1 MLLRTGHN
9 PDVLTCLANL
19 SNDEVFTPPSIA
31 NQMLDMLP
39 EEIWKDETVTFLDPA
54 CKSGVFL
61 REITKRLIVGLEPK
75 IPKLEDRIEHIFS
88 KQIFGVS
95 ITELTALL
103 SRRSV
108 YCSKQV
114 NGKYSLFS
122 GSLSEEGNIKF
133 EKIPHVWKNKKC
145 IYCGASEVTFNR
157 GDIFES
163 HAYEFIHT
171 DKPEEIFNMKF
182 DVIVGNPPYQLNDGG
197 GMGTSATPLY
207 QKFVEQAKKL
217 NPRYLTMIIPARWYA
232 GGKGLDEFRDAML
245 NDNRIERL
253 VDFFDSTFCFPGVDI
268 SGGVCYFLWSKD
280 YRGECLVKTIAANS
294 QNELRRPLL
303 EENCDSFV
311 RFNEAIS
318 IVRKISDFN
327 EPKFSELVSARKPF
341 GFSNPDNSKPEPS
354 DGSVKI
360 YAYPKT
366 VYSTPDIIS
375 QNVEYLNQFKVFI
388 SKAYGER
395 GAFPYN
401 VLAKPFLGEP
411 NSCCSETYLMIPA
424 NGSEEISK
432 NLMGY
437 VSTRFFRFLVL
448 LRKNT
453 QNAPR
458 SVYSFVPQQD
468 FSIRWTDEK
477 LYSKYKLSSDEI
489 DFIVTMVKPMEIENG
504 E

>member
-1 MLLRTGHN
+1 MLLRTDHN

-19 SNDEVFTPPSIA
+19 SNDEVFTPPSLA

-54 CKSGVFL
+54 SKSGVFL
-61 REITKRLIVGLEPK
+61 REITKRLIVGLKPK

-133 EKIPHVWKNKKC
+133 EKIPHVWKSKKC

-171 DKPEEIFNMKF
+171 NKPEEIFNMKF

-207 QKFVEQAKKL
+207 QKFVEQGKKL
-217 NPRYLTMIIPARWYA
+217 NPRYLTMIIPARWFS
-232 GGKGLDEFRDAML
+232 GGKGLNSFRESML
-245 NDNRIERL
+245 KDKRISTL
-253 VDFFDSTFCFPGVDI
+253 VDYADSRECFPGVDI
-268 SGGVCYFLWSKD
+268 AGGVCYFLWEKNYSGKC
-280 YRGECLVKTIAANS
+280 RVVNFKKGKSTESIRHL
-294 QNELRRPLL
+294 NEF
-303 EENCDSFV
+303 DSFIRDASAV
-311 RFNEAIS
+311 D
-318 IVRKISDFN
+318 IVQNIQ
-327 EPKFSELVSARKPF
+327 
-341 GFSNPDNSKPEPS
+341 SKHKEFVDS
-354 DGSVKI
+354 
-360 YAYPKT
+360 
-366 VYSTPDIIS
+366 IIS
-375 QNVEYLNQFKVFI
+375 SRNLFGLPSKIRTTNNGELTLISSEGEGKIRKSNVPSGHEFVDKWKVFI
-388 SKAYGER
+388 SKASYDHGGQPDKDGKR
-395 GAFPYN
+395 RILSKVFIAG
-401 VLAKPFLGEP
+401 P
-411 NSCCSETYLMIPA
+411 NTVCTETYLVAGSFEDRQSAINFA
-424 NGSEEISK
+424 NY
-432 NLMGY
+432 LR
-437 VSTRFFRFLVL
+437 TRFARFLLGSIL
-448 LRKNT
+448 LT
-453 QNAPR
+453 QNITKDKFK
-458 SVYSFVPQQD
+458 FVPALD
-468 FSIRWTDEK
+468 WTESWDDKK
-477 LYSKYKLSSDEI
+477 LFQFFKL
-489 DFIVTMVKPMEIENG
+489 PENHIQLIQKTIKVMDYLN